1 MMFTQLSPDHRESI
15 LRHNWWGHD
24 GRWYLFVAK
33 ELGFEK
39 ANEMNMAINKA
50 VGKLEISNLMAVSG
64 MNQESLQANL
74 LQVLRMNLELCA
86 KDVFGIKEFVN
97 EGGSFVLRIGSCPA
111 HAGTERAGYVSQYE
125 CACFKR
131 AEGWLEGIG
140 VTATSVIRKSLVKG
154 DEFCEIVCT
163 PEK

>member
-1 MMFTQLSPDHRESI
+1 MPFTQLSPNHRESI

-50 VGKLEISNLMAVSG
+50 VGKLEINNLMAVSG
-64 MNQESLQANL
+64 INQESLQANL

-86 KDVFGIKEFVN
+86 
-97 EGGSFVLRIGSCPA
+97 
-111 HAGTERAGYVSQYE
+111 
-125 CACFKR
+125 
-131 AEGWLEGIG
+131 
-140 VTATSVIRKSLVKG
+140 
-154 DEFCEIVCT
+154 
-163 PEK
+163 